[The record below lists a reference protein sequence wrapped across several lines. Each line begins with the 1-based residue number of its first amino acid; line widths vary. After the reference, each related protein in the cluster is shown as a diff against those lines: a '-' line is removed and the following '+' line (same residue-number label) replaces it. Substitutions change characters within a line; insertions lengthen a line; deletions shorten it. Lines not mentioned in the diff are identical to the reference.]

1 MANLLTT
8 TIGGGSSLLVAQNR
22 NAVSAAAGVQ
32 PEITDIDFVGTKPLT
47 VLLIDFVADA
57 TAEVGAN
64 ETIQAVFEII
74 QKYATIAIRG
84 DLFDTGSQMAVFIE
98 TPNETDDWDSDNAT
112 GDTTLAA
119 QIQTEVQ
126 ALGGGTYGNN
136 NFNTGAIT
144 VTVKTSINIS

>member
-1 MANLLTT
+1 MADLLTT
-8 TIGGGSSLLVAQNR
+8 TIGGGSSILVAQNR
-22 NAVSAAAGVQ
+22 NAVSAADGVQ

-74 QKYATIAIRG
+74 QKYATVVIRG

-98 TPNETDDWDSDNAT
+98 TPNDTEDWNQDASE
-112 GDTTLAA
+112 TTLAA

-126 ALGGGTYGNN
+126 ALGAGYGNN
-136 NFNTGAIT
+136 GFGANAIT
-144 VTVKTSINIS
+144 VTVKTSLNIS